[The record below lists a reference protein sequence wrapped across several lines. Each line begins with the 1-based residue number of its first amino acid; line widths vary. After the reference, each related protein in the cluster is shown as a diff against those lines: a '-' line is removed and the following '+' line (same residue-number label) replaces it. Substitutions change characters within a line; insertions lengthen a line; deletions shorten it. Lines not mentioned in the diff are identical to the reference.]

1 MKETATHKKIR
12 PNPRV
17 RLLKIE
23 EVGDFW
29 KGLIKPRIRLV
40 GIWLKSAGFKP
51 GYRVHVSCIEPGVI
65 ELRCGR
71 ALANTLPLFE
81 HNFMVAFISLQQ

>member
-1 MKETATHKKIR
+1 MKEIATYKKIR
-12 PNPRV
+12 PHPCV

-40 GIWLKSAGFKP
+40 GNWLKSAGFKP
-51 GYRVHVSCIEPGVI
+51 GYRVQVSCIEPGVI
-65 ELRCGR
+65 ELRC
-71 ALANTLPLFE
+71 ALK
-81 HNFMVAFISLQQ
+81 